1 MKLKHLDLSH
11 NQFRE
16 TGGDVLGFA
25 IGRSNS
31 NDRAK
36 IITLY

>member
-16 TGGDVLGFA
+16 AGGDVLGFA
-25 IGRSNS
+25 IGRNMSG
-31 NDRAK
+31 
-36 IITLY
+36 IINI